1 MLELTYTS
9 WRIAAYANDC
19 LGLPPDADPGP
30 PFRWDPARRET
41 LRAELDAAMFH
52 LYGLPRADVEHVM
65 DSFAVVRKYDERDHG
80 EFRTKRRILE
90 IYDAMAAAAERGQTY
105 RTTLTPPP
113 GYGPRP
119 VSYTHLDVY
128 KRQA

>member
-1 MLELTYTS
+1 
-9 WRIAAYANDC
+9 
-19 LGLPPDADPGP
+19 
-30 PFRWDPARRET
+30 
-41 LRAELDAAMFH
+41 MFH

-105 RTTLTPPP
+105 RTTLTRPPL
-113 GYGPRP
+113 RP
-119 VSYTHLDVY
+119 STPAPMMSTPYP
-128 KRQA
+128 